1 VISRIKLHSLARV
14 RPATKPKAAIAQD
27 GDIASRPADPP
38 RSEAPTTFPRS
49 SSYKEKIM
57 TTSTT
62 RTPVVPGVL
71 DDPMRNRGVAFST
84 AEREALGLTGR
95 LPAAV
100 LTLEEQA
107 KRAYRQLQQQGG
119 DLAKNVYLEQLHDR
133 NETLYYRLLSEHL
146 TELLPVVY
154 DPTVGEAI
162 EKYSHEYR
170 RPRGIYLS
178 IDHPDDIAKAF
189 ATLQLKSGDVDL
201 IVCSD
206 AEEILG
212 IGDWGVGGIQ
222 IAVGKLAVYTAA
234 AGVDPRRVI
243 PVSLDVGTD
252 NEALLN
258 DPLYLGTRGSA
269 APTTT
274 RSSGNTSKR
283 RRRCSRTR
291 CCTSR
296 TSAPATR
303 GGSWSPTAT
312 GTGSS
317 TTTCRAPGRSPSPP
331 RCPPYES
338 PASRCGSRSSWCSAP
353 APPA

>member
-1 VISRIKLHSLARV
+1 MTPRTIPRGDDRHRQRAPGHQHRQPRQGRRQAGSNAAGDRVLSQRAPRPERSDSNAADRKLTAGSPPT
-14 RPATKPKAAIAQD
+14 RPA
-27 GDIASRPADPP
+27 
-38 RSEAPTTFPRS
+38 RS
-49 SSYKEKIM
+49 SIRKEKIM
-57 TTSTT
+57 STSTT
-62 RTPVVPGVL
+62 RTPAVPGVL
-71 DDPMRNRGVAFST
+71 DDPMHNRGVAFSA

-107 KRAYRQLQQQGG
+107 ERAYRQLQQQGG

-133 NETLYYRLLSEHL
+133 NETLYYRLLAEHL

-178 IDHPDDIAKAF
+178 IDQPDDIAKAF
-189 ATLQLKSGDVDL
+189 GTLKLGPGDVDL

-234 AGVDPRRVI
+234 AGVEPRRGL
-243 PVSLDVGTD
+243 PVS
-252 NEALLN
+252 
-258 DPLYLGTRGSA
+258 P
-269 APTTT
+269 
-274 RSSGNTSKR
+274 
-283 RRRCSRTR
+283 
-291 CCTSR
+291 
-296 TSAPATR
+296 
-303 GGSWSPTAT
+303 
-312 GTGSS
+312 
-317 TTTCRAPGRSPSPP
+317 
-331 RCPPYES
+331 
-338 PASRCGSRSSWCSAP
+338 
-353 APPA
+353 